1 MISCVHN
8 ELISMD
14 ATFGT
19 NDVKFHLFTLI
30 VFHAHYI
37 GMLMA
42 LIMIC
47 LKKCEDLVEW
57 LSPLKVKLLS
67 YMPK

>member
-1 MISCVHN
+1 M
-8 ELISMD
+8 SMD

-42 LIMIC
+42 LIMTC
-47 LKKCEDLVEW
+47 LKKCKDLVEW